1 MHYSL
6 FKSYL
11 QPAEAREIRK
21 TLFTM
26 ALPAIGE
33 NVLQMLLGISDTA
46 FLGHYDWRIM
56 TAVGTANQVVFIFQA
71 VLVALSTGSMVLIS
85 NSIGA
90 GNKERVNSIAWHAVY
105 LSVVAGVVLSLG
117 SFFSGQ
123 LLGLFFPSSDAFMQ
137 SNGSQYLGTIMA
149 GFPAMSIMIVL
160 GATLRGAGDTR
171 SPMIV
176 AAVSNVLNVF
186 LDYAM
191 IYGKFGFPEMGA
203 FGAALA
209 TVLSRIIGSA
219 IILLLLFRNRKISM
233 RRRPSGFSR
242 WMTGEIF
249 SIGLPTSIEN
259 LGFSTGVL
267 VFANI
272 LFIAGPQAYAAHRI
286 GIQVESL
293 SFMPAWGMGVA
304 ITAMVGIYNGANE
317 RRKAIGSVKQ
327 GWLIA
332 LLISSII
339 GTTITIFPDLFI
351 SIFTNETSIVEA
363 GRLPVRIIGLFQ
375 VVMGTDYAVTGAL
388 RGMGDTSFPM
398 KSSLAAMWFVRLP
411 VGFLLV
417 KYFNMGLLGAWIGM
431 MSDMAFRTF
440 LKFRRFSSGKWEK
453 TADAIQTR
461 SKSFIDSVSN

>member
-1 MHYSL
+1 
-6 FKSYL
+6 
-11 QPAEAREIRK
+11 
-21 TLFTM
+21 
-26 ALPAIGE
+26 
-33 NVLQMLLGISDTA
+33 
-46 FLGHYDWRIM
+46 
-56 TAVGTANQVVFIFQA
+56 
-71 VLVALSTGSMVLIS
+71 
-85 NSIGA
+85 
-90 GNKERVNSIAWHAVY
+90 
-105 LSVVAGVVLSLG
+105 
-117 SFFSGQ
+117 
-123 LLGLFFPSSDAFMQ
+123 
-137 SNGSQYLGTIMA
+137 
-149 GFPAMSIMIVL
+149 
-160 GATLRGAGDTR
+160 
-171 SPMIV
+171 
-176 AAVSNVLNVF
+176 
-186 LDYAM
+186 
-191 IYGKFGFPEMGA
+191 
-203 FGAALA
+203 
-209 TVLSRIIGSA
+209 
-219 IILLLLFRNRKISM
+219 
-233 RRRPSGFSR
+233 
-242 WMTGEIF
+242 
-249 SIGLPTSIEN
+249 
-259 LGFSTGVL
+259 VL